1 VLAVRALRACYVAAQ
16 HRSRALRA
24 TQMKGV
30 EVTDQ
35 MMDAVGDMQ
44 LVESVTLLSGGP
56 DNGFTCAP
64 AEVHG
69 SGPCRSL
76 TSGARRAQAAGTHM

>member
-1 VLAVRALRACYVAAQ
+1 
-16 HRSRALRA
+16 
-24 TQMKGV
+24 MKGV

-56 DNGFTCAP
+56 DNGFTCARG
-64 AEVHG
+64 G
-69 SGPCRSL
+69 SARKRPL
-76 TSGARRAQAAGTHM
+76 PLADVRRAARAGT